1 MLPDVP
7 QEVKKIAYLGTPEIA
22 VPPLRALHEFGLDIP
37 IVITGEDKRR
47 GRGSKVTSSPVKIES
62 ERLGIPVAHDL
73 TALSNVHV
81 DLGIVV
87 AFGQI
92 IPSHILTKLPL
103 VNLHFSLL
111 PKWRGAAP
119 VERAILEGDE
129 FTGVCVMKIEPTL
142 DTGGIYRK
150 GVIPL
155 NSGVSLEKA
164 RNELCEKGTELL
176 IDCFTLGFGVPKP
189 QIGDAIY
196 AHKIKPEEHQIQWT
210 QSASQIHRVIRL
222 GNAWTLVGGKRVRI
236 LEASFDDLAD
246 LKAGEI
252 KGVVVGTG
260 KGSINLITVKPEG
273 RNELPAADWINGLRL
288 GAEARLGE

>member
-7 QEVKKIAYLGTPEIA
+7 QEVKKIAYLGTPEVA
-22 VPPLRALHEFGLDIP
+22 VPPLRALHDLGLEIP
-37 IVITGEDKRR
+37 IVITGVDKRR
-47 GRGSKVTSSPVKIES
+47 GRGSKVTPSPVKVES
-62 ERLGIPVAHDL
+62 EKIGIPVAHDL
-73 TALSNVHV
+73 TVLSEVDV

-92 IPSHILTKLPL
+92 IPSHILANLPL

-129 FTGVCVMKIEPTL
+129 FTGVCVMKIEKTL
-142 DTGGIYRK
+142 DTGDIYREE
-150 GVIPL
+150 VIPL
-155 NSGVSLEKA
+155 SSEASLDEV
-164 RNELCEKGTELL
+164 RNELCEKGIALL
-176 IDCFTLGFGVPKP
+176 IDCFNVGFGVPRP

-196 AHKIKPEEHQIQWT
+196 ASKIKSKEHQILWT

-222 GNAWTLVGGKRVRI
+222 GNAWTLLDGKRLRI
-236 LEASFDDLAD
+236 LEAGFDDLGD
-246 LKAGEI
+246 QEPGEI

-260 KGSINLITVKPEG
+260 KGSISLITVKPEG
-273 RNELPAADWINGLRL
+273 RKELPARDWINGLRL
-288 GAEARLGE
+288 GAEARLGQ

>member
-7 QEVKKIAYLGTPEIA
+7 QEVKKIAYLGTPEVA
-22 VPPLRALHEFGLDIP
+22 VPPLRALHDFGLEIP
-37 IVITGEDKRR
+37 IVITGVDKRR
-47 GRGSKVTSSPVKIES
+47 GRGSKVSPSPVKVES
-62 ERLGIPVAHDL
+62 KRIGIPVAHDL
-73 TALSNVHV
+73 TVLSEVDV
-81 DLGIVV
+81 DLGVVV

-92 IPSHILTKLPL
+92 IPPHILANLPL

-129 FTGVCVMKIEPTL
+129 FTGVCVMKIETTL
-142 DTGGIYRK
+142 DTGDIYREE
-150 GVIPL
+150 VIPL
-155 NSGVSLEKA
+155 SSEASLDEV

-176 IDCFTLGFGVPKP
+176 IDCFNIGFGVPKP

-196 AHKIKPEEHQIQWT
+196 ASKIKSEEHEIQWS

-222 GNAWTLVGGKRVRI
+222 GNAWTLLDGKRLRI
-236 LEASFDDLAD
+236 LEAGFDDLGD
-246 LKAGEI
+246 QEPGEI

-260 KGSINLITVKPEG
+260 KGSINLLTVKPEG
-273 RNELPAADWINGLRL
+273 RKELSARDWINGLRL
-288 GAEARLGE
+288 GTQARLGQ

>member
-7 QEVKKIAYLGTPEIA
+7 QEAKKIAYLGTPEIA

-73 TALSNVHV
+73 TALSNMHV

-92 IPSHILTKLPL
+92 IPSHILIKLPL

-142 DTGGIYRK
+142 DTGGI
-150 GVIPL
+150 
-155 NSGVSLEKA
+155 
-164 RNELCEKGTELL
+164 
-176 IDCFTLGFGVPKP
+176 
-189 QIGDAIY
+189 
-196 AHKIKPEEHQIQWT
+196 
-210 QSASQIHRVIRL
+210 
-222 GNAWTLVGGKRVRI
+222 
-236 LEASFDDLAD
+236 
-246 LKAGEI
+246 
-252 KGVVVGTG
+252 
-260 KGSINLITVKPEG
+260 
-273 RNELPAADWINGLRL
+273 
-288 GAEARLGE
+288 